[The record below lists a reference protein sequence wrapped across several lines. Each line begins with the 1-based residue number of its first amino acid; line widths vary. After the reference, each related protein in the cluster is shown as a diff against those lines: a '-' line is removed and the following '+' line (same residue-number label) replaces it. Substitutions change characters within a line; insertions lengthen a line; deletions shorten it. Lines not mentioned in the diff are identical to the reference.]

1 MGFNGILDDFRGFH
15 GILRGSH
22 YVLTELTIKQWW
34 LMLGW
39 WWFNGSVNDQQTR
52 DFRLDNDGGFLVI
65 LHVILEDLSMMES
78 RLYQQTMLI

>member
-1 MGFNGILDDFRGFH
+1 MGFHGILDDFRGFH
-15 GILRGSH
+15 GILQGSH

-39 WWFNGSVNDQQTR
+39 WWFNGNVNDQQNR
-52 DFRLDNDGGFLVI
+52 DFRLDNDGDFLVI
-65 LHVILEDLSMMES
+65 LHVILEDLTMMES